1 MLIGQLY
8 SVMVYRFVNYYA
20 QLAKARSEQ
29 YVCLMNMMPDLFGL
43 INNGFTN
50 EYIVCLIRIKSLN
63 PLRATKIFIRKAE
76 NWSYLGLGYKSLS
89 MTL

>member
-50 EYIVCLIRIKSLN
+50 EYTVCLIRIKKFKSF
-63 PLRATKIFIRKAE
+63 KSKE
-76 NWSYLGLGYKSLS
+76 NIHKKGRRLVIPRSRL
-89 MTL
+89 